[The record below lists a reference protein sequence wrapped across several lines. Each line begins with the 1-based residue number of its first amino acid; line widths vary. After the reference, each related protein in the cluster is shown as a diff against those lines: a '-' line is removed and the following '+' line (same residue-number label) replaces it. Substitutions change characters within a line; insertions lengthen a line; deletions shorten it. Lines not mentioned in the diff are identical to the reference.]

1 MSKIHSLSIKNFR
14 GIKEFNHVFGNE
26 KFIVLIG
33 RGNSGKTTI
42 LQAINYV
49 LSPTW
54 NVGLSDLDF
63 YNTDVTHPI
72 EIEATITDFPKE
84 LLTDSKYGL
93 YVRKIKDGQVI
104 DDFLEEDDS
113 GLADALSIR
122 FRVDSSLEPKWHVF
136 CGRDES
142 EPKEI
147 TANDRAKFNVFMVA
161 DYADNQFSFG
171 RYSPLSALMKLSSA
185 EGESVAQKLLE
196 IVRKI
201 HELTAENGSFNE
213 VEGILE
219 ILKTDSSQ
227 LGLSLEQLKTAIEFK
242 DNSISGN
249 SIALHNGN
257 IPYRRSGKGSKRLL
271 SIAIQKQ
278 LTRTGGIVLIDE
290 LEQGLEPDRIINI
303 TRYLKSGLSG
313 QIFVTTHSS
322 YTLVEASYNN
332 LFLMREGAKS
342 LVTFDKSMQGLL
354 RTKPWA
360 FFAKKIICC
369 EGKTE
374 QGFIRGADTYLREK
388 EQGSL
393 SSFGV
398 FPIDCKGGDNFIR
411 DANALKVLGYE
422 VFVVMDND
430 VKDIRK
436 LLHNL
441 DKVSIPY
448 MKYEEGFSL
457 ESQIIKDVSWDCIKK
472 LVNCNLERFV
482 DDVKQELDVSDLDL
496 SQESEFRDKF
506 ARLAKEK
513 SLYKDIPGG
522 EFLAEQVLPELTVL
536 GDDVVLKK
544 NINTLL
550 GWIKN

>member
-1 MSKIHSLSIKNFR
+1 MSKIYSLSIKNFR
-14 GIKEFNHVFGNE
+14 GIKEFNHVFGSEN
-26 KFIVLIG
+26 FIVLIG

-42 LQAINYV
+42 LQAINLV

-63 YNTDVTHPI
+63 YDTDVTQPI

-93 YVRKIKDGQVI
+93 YIRKIKDNQIV
-104 DDFLEEDDS
+104 DEFLEEDNDS
-113 GLADALSIR
+113 FVDALSIR
-122 FRVDSSLEPKWHVF
+122 FKVDSSLEPKWYVF

-147 TANDRAKFNVFMVA
+147 SASDRAKFNVFMVA

-171 RYSPLSALMKLSSA
+171 RYSPLSSLMKLRDTAGNTVS
-185 EGESVAQKLLE
+185 QKLLD
-196 IVRKI
+196 IIRNI
-201 HELTAENGSFNE
+201 HELTSEKGSFNE
-213 VEGILE
+213 LDGLLE
-219 ILKTDSSQ
+219 TLKASSSQ

-278 LTRTGGIVLIDE
+278 LTQAGGIVLIDE

-303 TRYLKSGLSG
+303 TRYLKDGLSG

-322 YTLVEASYNN
+322 YTLVEASYKN
-332 LFLMREGAKS
+332 LFLMREGAKE
-342 LVTFDKSMQGLL
+342 LVSFSENMQAIL
-354 RTKPWA
+354 RTQPEA
-360 FFAKKIICC
+360 FFAKKVVCC

-374 QGFIRGADTYLREK
+374 QGFVRGIDEYLK
-388 EQGSL
+388 ANGYGSL
-393 SSFGV
+393 SGFGIL
-398 FPIDCKGGDNFIR
+398 PIDSKGGDKFIKE
-411 DANALKVLGYE
+411 AVAFKKLGYD
-422 VFVVMDND
+422 VYVIVDND
-430 VKDIRK
+430 VDAIREK
-436 LLHNL
+436 LSLL
-441 DKVSIPY
+441 DEKSIPY
-448 MKYEEGFSL
+448 TKYEIGGCL
-457 ESQIIKDVSWDCIKK
+457 ESQIIQDVSWNCVKK
-472 LVNCNLERFV
+472 LVNCNLERFTDEV
-482 DDVKQELDVSDLDL
+482 NQKLDISSFDLTQEI
-496 SQESEFRDKF
+496 EFRDKF
-506 ARLAKEK
+506 AGLAKEK

-522 EFLAEQVLPELTVL
+522 EFLAEQVLPELSVL
-536 GDDVVLKK
+536 DDSVVLKK
-544 NINTLL
+544 NVNALL

>member
-1 MSKIHSLSIKNFR
+1 MSKIYSLSIKNFR
-14 GIKEFNHVFGNE
+14 GIKEFNQVFGNE
-26 KFIVLIG
+26 KFVVLIG
-33 RGNSGKTTI
+33 RGNSGKSTI

-54 NVGLSDLDF
+54 NIGLSDLDF
-63 YNTDVTHPI
+63 FNTDVTQPI
-72 EIEATITDFPKE
+72 EIEATITDFPRE

-93 YVRKIKDGQVI
+93 YVRKIKEGQVI
-104 DDFLEEDDS
+104 DDFLEDDNDN
-113 GLADALSIR
+113 LVDALSIR
-122 FRVDSSLEPKWHVF
+122 FRVDSSLEPKWCVL
-136 CGRDES
+136 CGRDDS

-147 TANDRAKFNVFMVA
+147 SASDRAKFNVFMVA

-171 RYSPLSALMKLSSA
+171 RYSPLSSLMKLSDTAGNTVS
-185 EGESVAQKLLE
+185 QKLLD
-196 IVRKI
+196 IIRNI
-201 HELTAENGSFNE
+201 HELTSEKGSFNE
-213 VEGILE
+213 LDGLLE
-219 ILKTDSSQ
+219 SLKANSSQ
-227 LGLSLEQLKTAIEFK
+227 LGLSLELLKTAIEFK

-278 LTRTGGIVLIDE
+278 LTQTGGIVLIDE

-332 LFLMREGAKS
+332 LFLMRERAS
-342 LVTFDKSMQGLL
+342 NLISFTENLQGIL

-374 QGFIRGADTYLREK
+374 QGFVRGIDTYLRNC
-388 EQGSL
+388 GLGAL

-398 FPIDCKGGDNFIR
+398 IPIDCKGGDNFIK
-411 DANALKVLGYE
+411 DAKTFKKLGYD

-430 VKDIRK
+430 VADIRN
-436 LLHNL
+436 LLTRL
-441 DKVSIPY
+441 DECDIPY
-448 MKYEEGFSL
+448 VKYEDGCYL
-457 ESQIIKDVSWDCIKK
+457 EKQIIKDVSWECIKK
-472 LVNCNLERFV
+472 LIDCNLIRFTA
-482 DDVKQELDVSDLDL
+482 DVKRKLDTSTFDL
-496 SQESEFRDKF
+496 SNQNDFRENFIK
-506 ARLAKEK
+506 LAKEK

-522 EFLAEQVLPELTVL
+522 EFLAEQVLPELATL
-536 GDDVVLKK
+536 DDNVVLKK
-544 NINTLL
+544 NVNTLL

>member
-1 MSKIHSLSIKNFR
+1 MSKIYSLSIKNFR
-14 GIKEFNHVFGNE
+14 GIKEFNQVFESEN
-26 KFIVLIG
+26 FIVLIG

-42 LQAINYV
+42 LQAINLV

-63 YNTDVTHPI
+63 YDTDVTQPI
-72 EIEATITDFPKE
+72 EIEATITDFPRE

-93 YVRKIKDGQVI
+93 YVRKIKEEQVI
-104 DDFLEEDDS
+104 DDFLEDDNDN
-113 GLADALSIR
+113 LVDALSIR
-122 FRVDSSLEPKWHVF
+122 FRVDSSLEPKWYVF
-136 CGRDES
+136 CGRDDS

-171 RYSPLSALMKLSSA
+171 RYSPLSVLMKLSSSD
-185 EGESVAQKLLE
+185 GESVAQKLLE

-201 HELTAENGSFNE
+201 HVLTAENGSFNE
-213 VEGILE
+213 VQGILE
-219 ILKTDSSQ
+219 TLKTDSFQ

-278 LTRTGGIVLIDE
+278 LTQAGGIVLIDE

-303 TRYLKSGLSG
+303 TRYLKAGLSG

-332 LFLMREGAKS
+332 LFLMSEGAKA
-342 LVTFDKSMQGLL
+342 LVSFVEDLQPIL
-354 RTKPWA
+354 RTQPEA

-374 QGFIRGADTYLREK
+374 QGFIRGIDTYVRNSK
-388 EQGSL
+388 QRAL
-393 SSFGV
+393 SSFGII
-398 FPIDCKGGDNFIR
+398 PINCKGGNQFIK
-411 DANALKVLGYE
+411 DAETFKSLGYE
-422 VFVVMDND
+422 VFVIMDND
-430 VKDIRK
+430 VADIRN
-436 LLHNL
+436 LLARL
-441 DKVSIPY
+441 DESDIPY
-448 MKYEEGFSL
+448 VKYEDGCYL
-457 ESQIIKDVSWDCIKK
+457 EKQIIKDVSWDCIKK
-472 LVNCNLERFV
+472 LVNCDLKRFTA
-482 DDVKQELDVSDLDL
+482 DIKRKLDVSTCIL
-496 SQESEFRDKF
+496 SDQNEFREKF
-506 ARLAKEK
+506 IELAKNQ
-513 SLYKDIPGG
+513 SLYKNIPGG
-522 EFLAEQVLPELTVL
+522 EFLAEQVLPELENL
-536 GDDVVLKK
+536 DDNVNLKK
-544 NINTLL
+544 NLKALL
-550 GWIKN
+550 DWIK

>member
-1 MSKIHSLSIKNFR
+1 MSKIYSLSIKNFR
-14 GIKEFNHVFGNE
+14 GIKEFNHVFESEN
-26 KFIVLIG
+26 FIVLIG

-42 LQAINYV
+42 LQAINLV

-63 YNTDVTHPI
+63 YDTDVTQPI
-72 EIEATITDFPKE
+72 EIEATITDVPRE

-93 YVRKIKDGQVI
+93 YIRKIKEGQVI
-104 DDFLEEDDS
+104 DDFLEDDS
-113 GLADALSIR
+113 DNLVDALSIR
-122 FRVDSSLEPKWHVF
+122 FRVEPSLEPKWYVF

-171 RYSPLSALMKLSSA
+171 RYSPLSSLMKLSDTAGNTVS
-185 EGESVAQKLLE
+185 QKLLD
-196 IVRKI
+196 IIRNI
-201 HELTAENGSFNE
+201 HELTSEKGSFNE
-213 VEGILE
+213 LDGLLE
-219 ILKTDSSQ
+219 TLKASSSQ

-278 LTRTGGIVLIDE
+278 LTQAGGIVLIDE

-303 TRYLKSGLSG
+303 TRYLKDGLSG

-322 YTLVEASYNN
+322 YTLVEASYKN
-332 LFLMREGAKS
+332 LFLMREGAAQLIS
-342 LVTFDKSMQGLL
+342 FSENLQGIL

-374 QGFIRGADTYLREK
+374 QGFVRGIDSYLRNE
-388 EQGSL
+388 GLGAL

-398 FPIDCKGGDNFIR
+398 IPIDCKGGNNFIQ
-411 DANALKVLGYE
+411 DAETFKNLGYD
-422 VFVVMDND
+422 VFVIMDND
-430 VKDIRK
+430 VANIRN
-436 LLHNL
+436 LLARL
-441 DKVSIPY
+441 DELGIPY
-448 MKYEEGFSL
+448 VKYEEGCYL
-457 ESQIIKDVSWDCIKK
+457 EKQIIKDVSWECIKRLASCDLENFTSDVK
-472 LVNCNLERFV
+472 KELDNLE
-482 DDVKQELDVSDLDL
+482 LDQSR
-496 SQESEFRDKF
+496 EKEFRDEF
-506 ARLAKEK
+506 AGMAKELK
-513 SLYKDIPGG
+513 LFKNIPGG
-522 EFLAEQVLPELTVL
+522 EFLAEQVLPELAVL
-536 GDDVVLKK
+536 DDNVNLKK
-544 NINTLL
+544 NLKALL
-550 GWIKN
+550 DWIK

>member
-14 GIKEFNHVFGNE
+14 GIKEFNHVFGSEN
-26 KFIVLIG
+26 FIVLIG

-42 LQAINYV
+42 LQAINLV

-63 YNTDVTHPI
+63 YDTDVTQPI

-93 YVRKIKDGQVI
+93 YIRKIKDNQIV
-104 DDFLEEDDS
+104 DEFLEEDNDS
-113 GLADALSIR
+113 FVDALSIR
-122 FRVDSSLEPKWHVF
+122 FKVDSSLEPKWYVF

-147 TANDRAKFNVFMVA
+147 SASDRAKFNVFMVA

-171 RYSPLSALMKLSSA
+171 RYSPLSVLMKLSSTD
-185 EGESVAQKLLE
+185 GESVAQKLLE

-201 HELTAENGSFNE
+201 HVLTAENGSFNE

-219 ILKTDSSQ
+219 TLKTESSQ

-278 LTRTGGIVLIDE
+278 LTQAGGIVLIDE

-303 TRYLKSGLSG
+303 TRYLKGGLSG

-332 LFLMREGAKS
+332 LFLMREGAKD
-342 LVTFDKSMQGLL
+342 LVSFSENMQAIL
-354 RTKPWA
+354 RSQPEV

-374 QGFIRGADTYLREK
+374 QGFVRGIDEYLK
-388 EQGSL
+388 ANACGSL
-393 SSFGV
+393 SGFGV
-398 FPIDCKGGDNFIR
+398 LPIDSKGGDKFIKE
-411 DANALKVLGYE
+411 AVALKELGYD
-422 VFVVMDND
+422 VYVVVDND
-430 VKDIRK
+430 VDAIRAK
-436 LLHNL
+436 LPLL
-441 DKVSIPY
+441 DELSIPY
-448 MKYEEGFSL
+448 TKYEIGGCL
-457 ESQIIKDVSWDCIKK
+457 ESQIIQDVSWDCVKK
-472 LVNCNLERFV
+472 LVNCNLERFT
-482 DDVKQELDVSDLDL
+482 DDVKRNLDASNIELKY
-496 SQESEFRDKF
+496 ESE
-506 ARLAKEK
+506 
-513 SLYKDIPGG
+513 
-522 EFLAEQVLPELTVL
+522 
-536 GDDVVLKK
+536 
-544 NINTLL
+544 
-550 GWIKN
+550 

>member
-26 KFIVLIG
+26 KFVVLIG

-72 EIEATITDFPKE
+72 EIETTITDFPKE

-185 EGESVAQKLLE
+185 EWESVAQRLLE

-219 ILKTDSSQ
+219 TLKTDSSQ

-332 LFLMREGAKS
+332 LFLMRERAS
-342 LVTFDKSMQGLL
+342 NLISFTEDFQAVL
-354 RTKPWA
+354 RTQPEA

-369 EGKTE
+369 EGK
-374 QGFIRGADTYLREK
+374 K
-388 EQGSL
+388 
-393 SSFGV
+393 
-398 FPIDCKGGDNFIR
+398 
-411 DANALKVLGYE
+411 
-422 VFVVMDND
+422 
-430 VKDIRK
+430 
-436 LLHNL
+436 
-441 DKVSIPY
+441 
-448 MKYEEGFSL
+448 
-457 ESQIIKDVSWDCIKK
+457 
-472 LVNCNLERFV
+472 
-482 DDVKQELDVSDLDL
+482 
-496 SQESEFRDKF
+496 
-506 ARLAKEK
+506 
-513 SLYKDIPGG
+513 
-522 EFLAEQVLPELTVL
+522 
-536 GDDVVLKK
+536 
-544 NINTLL
+544 
-550 GWIKN
+550 

>member
-1 MSKIHSLSIKNFR
+1 MSKIYSLSIKNFR
-14 GIKEFNHVFGNE
+14 GIKEFNHVFGLEN
-26 KFIVLIG
+26 FIVLIG

-42 LQAINYV
+42 LQAINLV

-63 YNTDVTHPI
+63 YDTDVTQPI

-93 YVRKIKDGQVI
+93 YIRKIKDGQII

-185 EGESVAQKLLE
+185 EGESVAQRLLE

-219 ILKTDSSQ
+219 TLKTDSSQ

-332 LFLMREGAKS
+332 LFLMRERAS
-342 LVTFDKSMQGLL
+342 NLISFTEDFQAVL
-354 RTKPWA
+354 RTQPEA

-374 QGFIRGADTYLREK
+374 QGFVRGIDDYLKTTGR
-388 EQGSL
+388 GSL
-393 SSFGV
+393 SGFGV
-398 FPIDCKGGDNFIR
+398 FPIDSKGGDKFIKE
-411 DANALKVLGYE
+411 AKTFKNLGYD
-422 VFVVMDND
+422 VYVVVDND
-430 VKDIRK
+430 VEAIRDK
-436 LLHNL
+436 LLSL
-441 DKVSIPY
+441 DELSIPY
-448 MKYEEGFSL
+448 TKYEIGGCL

-482 DDVKQELDVSDLDL
+482 DDVKQELDFSDLDL

-522 EFLAEQVLPELTVL
+522 EFLAEQVLPELTAL
-536 GDDVVLKK
+536 GNDVVLKK

-550 GWIKN
+550 DWIKN